1 MGGPGEDVQRGVAT
15 YHYSAMKKLMYV
27 LMVALV
33 MGCGIGMKV
42 VTVRSYGPIAV
53 HEPFA
58 LLEEDDTL
66 DTARAELVA
75 RIRTTDKGMTVRCDY
90 PAVLD
95 TLKAL
100 ARSMGANLVKIDRHM
115 LPSVYGSSCH
125 RVEARFF
132 RVEDATPFEETIT
145 WHPERRL
152 RLVDFKGD
160 TAARPFRAATFCGIT
175 YHGNYAA
182 NKMMVTVEAWFDNQ
196 GSYFK
201 HGDDDPGVLAH
212 EQVHF
217 DIAEVYARMLRK
229 RIDETSF
236 IGRDFNSVLH
246 DLHMAVMRE
255 MSVEQDRYDASVYAD
270 PAMQPSWSDSVA
282 GRLADLDPFR
292 SHTVT
297 VRFR

>member
-1 MGGPGEDVQRGVAT
+1 
-15 YHYSAMKKLMYV
+15 MKKLMYV
-27 LMVALV
+27 LIVALV

-42 VTVRSYGPIAV
+42 VTIRSYEPIAV

-58 LLEEDDTL
+58 LLEEGDPL
-66 DTARAELVA
+66 DTAGSELVA
-75 RIRTTDKGMTVRCDY
+75 RLRTTDKGMTVRCDY

-95 TLKAL
+95 TVKAL
-100 ARSMGANLVKIDRHM
+100 ARSMGANLVKIDRHV

-125 RVEARFF
+125 RVEARFY

-145 WHPERRL
+145 WYPERRL

-160 TAARPFRAATFCGIT
+160 TVARPFRAATFCGIT

-182 NKMMVTVEAWFDNQ
+182 NSMILTVEAWFDHQ

-201 HGDDDPGVLAH
+201 HGDDDINVLAH

-229 RIDETSF
+229 RIAGTSF
-236 IGRDFNSVLH
+236 IGKDVNAVLH
-246 DLHMAVMRE
+246 DLHMVVIRE
-255 MSVEQDRYDASVYAD
+255 MTIEQDRYDASVYAD
-270 PAMQPSWSDSVA
+270 PAMQPSWSDSVSA
-282 GRLADLDPFR
+282 RLADLDPFR

-297 VRFR
+297 VRIR